1 MLRSIRDSVSQWPS
15 SIQKSRREEIIA
27 LKIHTRIVHQP
38 RKNAKHHCSLC
49 VACFNTQGN
58 LLRHFLSVH
67 QELRRFICGLCGS
80 RYSQN
85 QVLRRHLLQ
94 VHQVQIDSISSF
106 DKKSVSEMLYYLY
119 HQYTNPSPPPLSYLV
134 DGQLWQD
141 SQHTANWS
149 QFVRAT
155 MQLWACALDF
165 VCYEKVLHN
174 SMEHLE

>member
-1 MLRSIRDSVSQWPS
+1 MALVVSTFNS
-15 SIQKSRREEIIA
+15 STLMRCCQMSHTSAFTRNGHAECFATKDFFWGFSA
-27 LKIHTRIVHQP
+27 LKIHSRIVHQP
-38 RKNAKHHCSLC
+38 QKNVKHHCSLC

-106 DKKSVSEMLYYLY
+106 DKKSVMRNSPSRYYTLKIEKG
-119 HQYTNPSPPPLSYLV
+119 HLDMGP
-134 DGQLWQD
+134 GFD
-141 SQHTANWS
+141 SRVQ
-149 QFVRAT
+149 V
-155 MQLWACALDF
+155 
-165 VCYEKVLHN
+165 
-174 SMEHLE
+174 